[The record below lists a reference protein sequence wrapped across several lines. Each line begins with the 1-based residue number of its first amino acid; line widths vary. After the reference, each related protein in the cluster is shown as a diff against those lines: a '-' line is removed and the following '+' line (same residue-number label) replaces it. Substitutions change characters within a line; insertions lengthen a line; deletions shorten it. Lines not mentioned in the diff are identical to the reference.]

1 MMKEFDKKYISKKI
15 KYLAGVDEAGRG
27 PLAGPVVAA
36 AVIFNNNTRIK
47 GVNDSKLLTE
57 KHREELYKKI
67 ISRALSYSVSVVEA
81 SVIDEINILN
91 ATMLAMKQSVDDLK
105 IKPDLVLVDGNRKFH
120 SEIPVIPIVKGDSK
134 SFSIAAASILAKVT
148 RDRLMKNLAIQFP
161 VYLWEQNKGYPTKQH
176 REIIKKLGPSPLHR
190 KSFLKKILTEQKLLE
205 FDTMQLKRIKNES

>member
-36 AVIFNNNTRIK
+36 AVIFHKNTRIK

-57 KHREELYKKI
+57 KQREELYKKI
-67 ISRALSYSVSVVEA
+67 ISRASSYSVSVVEA

-91 ATMLAMKQSVDDLK
+91 ATMLAMKQAVDNLK
-105 IKPDLVLVDGNRKFH
+105 NKPDLVLVDGNRKFQ
-120 SEIPVIPIVKGDSK
+120 SDIPVIPIVKGDSK

-148 RDRLMKNLAIQFP
+148 RDRLMKNLAVQYPI
-161 VYLWEQNKGYPTKQH
+161 YLWEQNKGYPTKRH
-176 REIIKKLGPSPLHR
+176 REIIKQVGPSPLHR
-190 KSFLKKILTEQKLLE
+190 KSFLKNILAERQTLN
-205 FDTMQLKRIKNES
+205 FDVHEIKMK